1 MTLRRRN
8 SNIVFFFFFLS
19 CKDKEKKINSMCLEI
34 YFENS
39 NEKITIWMNRTK
51 SSLFSTFIDFLT
63 VSLSSTGLE
72 LFSLRKYILTLLIWN
87 TSSSCLP
94 KLNKHYSWNDLFNLL
109 LKLISFNLIFSEIAQ
124 KRSKNWG
131 ERKKEA
137 EERMLSCW
145 GWACIWMLVLEIQV
159 PENIENRRIN
169 RNKINDFTL
178 TKRTLLHNLINFILI
193 LI

>member
-1 MTLRRRN
+1 
-8 SNIVFFFFFLS
+8 
-19 CKDKEKKINSMCLEI
+19 
-34 YFENS
+34 
-39 NEKITIWMNRTK
+39 MNRTK
-51 SSLFSTFIDFLT
+51 SSLFSTH
-63 VSLSSTGLE
+63 LSI
-72 LFSLRKYILTLLIWN
+72 FYQLLIVN
-87 TSSSCLP
+87 GSCTVLITKRYTYTSNMEYVFFLLP

-124 KRSKNWG
+124 KRWKNW
-131 ERKKEA
+131 ERKRKKT

-169 RNKINDFTL
+169 RNKINDFTFA
-178 TKRTLLHNLINFILI
+178 KRTLSHNLINFIVI